1 MTYARKPIGSR
12 SRAESLKDIGMATA
26 LPMPHLVSKKIK
38 QHIIVI
44 EKVSL
49 YETIPTSP
57 G

>member
-26 LPMPHLVSKKIK
+26 LPMPYLVSKKIK